1 MRNQSQTPKSEGY
14 QISFEDLLGGNYN
27 EPQFVKV
34 DDVAPLP
41 PETVLN
47 IEKKRSVEKKKPIAE
62 INN

>member
-1 MRNQSQTPKSEGY
+1 LKRRFFILLKLLWARWGIRARSSKKAKAI

-41 PETVLN
+41 PETVL
-47 IEKKRSVEKKKPIAE
+47 KL
-62 INN
+62 

>member
-1 MRNQSQTPKSEGY
+1 
-14 QISFEDLLGGNYN
+14 LLGGNYN

-47 IEKKRSVEKKKPIAE
+47 IEKKTSVEKKKPIAVDKAIE
-62 INN
+62 NTLKIVS

>member
-1 MRNQSQTPKSEGY
+1 MRNQSQAPKAI

-41 PETVLN
+41 PETVL
-47 IEKKRSVEKKKPIAE
+47 KL
-62 INN
+62 

>member
-1 MRNQSQTPKSEGY
+1 MIEIRAAKNSKQLFKFRL
-14 QISFEDLLGGNYN
+14 ISIGGNYN

-47 IEKKRSVEKKKPIAE
+47 R
-62 INN
+62 